1 MRDLISGEAELGDEE
16 DDESFDEQAGR
27 ERRKRPAAHVDDSSE
42 EEEDDDD
49 EEEAR
54 KVTRGAFD
62 SRYGCRLTLSTVLR
76 SARASLS
83 MRTKKRKKLSPMSK
97 ADRLRESESIGTA
110 RRKRHSM
117 KKI

>member
-1 MRDLISGEAELGDEE
+1 MRDLISGEAELDDEE
-16 DDESFDEQAGR
+16 DDESFDEETGQ
-27 ERRKRPAAHVDDSSE
+27 ERRKRPTARVDDSSE

-62 SRYGCRLTLSTVLR
+62 SRYGCLLTRLTISR
-76 SARASLS
+76 SARASLLT
-83 MRTKKRKKLSPMSK
+83 RTKKRKRLSLMSK
-97 ADRLRESESIGTA
+97 ADRLRESESIETA
-110 RRKRHSM
+110 RRKRHST